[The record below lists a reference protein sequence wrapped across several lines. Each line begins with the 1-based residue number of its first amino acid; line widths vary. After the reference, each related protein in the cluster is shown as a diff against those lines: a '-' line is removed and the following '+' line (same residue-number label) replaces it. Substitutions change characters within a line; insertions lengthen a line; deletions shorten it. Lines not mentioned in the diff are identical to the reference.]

1 MKVLLDSCMW
11 GNAKSVIAAG
21 GHEVEPACV
30 AALARYGEEL
40 QAGALVTVEQAR
52 IRIRPADRRSG

>member
-1 MKVLLDSCMW
+1 
-11 GNAKSVIAAG
+11 
-21 GHEVEPACV
+21 V

-40 QAGALVTVEQAR
+40 QAGALVAVKQAR